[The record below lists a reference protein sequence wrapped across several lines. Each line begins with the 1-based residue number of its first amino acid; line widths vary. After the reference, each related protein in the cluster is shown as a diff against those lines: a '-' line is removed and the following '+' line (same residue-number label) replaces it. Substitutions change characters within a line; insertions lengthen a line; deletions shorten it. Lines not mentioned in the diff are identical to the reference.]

1 MPIMHR
7 TPLAKRAKLRATV
20 QHSDQSP
27 IFPTPRAGRTPKEEP
42 PVVHSPRRSDIHVRP
57 ATFGTLRLPSM
68 LSEALATAAPLAAR
82 HASKACIF
90 HYRRTHVFLAV
101 VSLGPKRTHICPVVA
116 LIATKTSMSFPS
128 VRSRAGSVRNDDVVD
143 IVFPG

>member
-1 MPIMHR
+1 
-7 TPLAKRAKLRATV
+7 
-20 QHSDQSP
+20 
-27 IFPTPRAGRTPKEEP
+27 
-42 PVVHSPRRSDIHVRP
+42 
-57 ATFGTLRLPSM
+57 M

-116 LIATKTSMSFPS
+116 LIATKTFAEPRQGQMIWEFARIEGTRRATFSAEHLQGTSIQRAHVS
-128 VRSRAGSVRNDDVVD
+128 QRQRGAASRQSD
-143 IVFPG
+143 